1 LLLEDIAYFKG
12 ENNMFKKLKNEINR
26 IKWPDKWLLAEDLKV
41 VCIGVIGLILA
52 ISIID
57 WLSKLT
63 LGLIF

>member
-1 LLLEDIAYFKG
+1 
-12 ENNMFKKLKNEINR
+12 MFKKLKNEINR